1 MAEKSIKY
9 KILIDDAQS
18 ASTLAELEQSAE
30 QLNQELKELDPRSE
44 DFKKLAKSAQQVTN
58 EIDEINTSI
67 EGLKFEDKL
76 MAMDGAAKVLGGSV
90 ATVVGSFGLLGVES
104 EKLQF
109 LEAQAAN
116 AISFA
121 IGIKDLS
128 EGVSQLAV
136 AFKKSGIAAKLF
148 GSVTRVALLATGIG
162 VFALALGGIVAY
174 WDDITKGAK
183 KFANAVPF
191 VGKAIDT
198 IKGAFDSL
206 FEAARPVLEFLGL
219 LPDEAERAA
228 MAVVESTSEN
238 ISQLQ
243 RELAIA
249 QAAGESAKELYE
261 LRKQLIEEELEN
273 LRAAGAEKADIFN
286 KETELLALNAAEQK
300 RIRDA
305 AEENPEVVREK
316 ITALN
321 SIKIE
326 GLQQLKGAEIE
337 TLDSAAMA
345 QQIIDKRLLA
355 EREAFVSQSIEN
367 QQKLDAAR
375 QNSLDNV
382 IALAGASS
390 KVGRAALIAKQILIA
405 KELIM
410 EAKKTI
416 TFASLKASESTVAA
430 TAGAAKTASIGF
442 PQNIPLLIAYGVQ
455 IAGII
460 AAVVSAVRGAKKAGK
475 GVGGSVD
482 IPSAPSF
489 SGGRGASPSTA
500 NVQNADAIQEID
512 AQPCVSAYIV
522 QGDVRNA
529 AEAEAKIRSR
539 RVVAGG

>member
-305 AEENPEVVREK
+305 AAENPEVVREK

-326 GLQQLKGAEIE
+326 GLQQLKTAEIE
-337 TLDSAAMA
+337 TLDAAA
-345 QQIIDKRLLA
+345 ISQQIIDKRLLA

-375 QNSLDNV
+375 QTSLDNV
-382 IALAGASS
+382 IALAGAQS

-430 TAGAAKTASIGF
+430 TAGAAKTAAIGF

-500 NVQNADAIQEID
+500 NVQNADAIQSID
-512 AQPCVSAYIV
+512 AQPCVEAYIV

-529 AEAEAKIRSR
+529 AEAEAKIRNR

>member
-30 QLNQELKELDPRSE
+30 QLNEELKQLDPRSE
-44 DFKKLAKSAQQVTN
+44 DFKQLAKSAQQVTN

-109 LEAQAAN
+109 LEQQAAN

-128 EGVSQLAV
+128 EGVSQLAI

-148 GSVTRVALLATGIG
+148 GNVTRVALLATGIG
-162 VFALALGGIVAY
+162 VFAVALGGIVAY

-228 MAVVESTSEN
+228 MVIVETTSEN

-261 LRKQLIEEELEN
+261 LRKQLLEEELEN

-300 RIRDA
+300 RIRDEA
-305 AEENPEVVREK
+305 AENPAQVREK

-321 SIKIE
+321 TIKIE
-326 GLQQLKGAEIE
+326 GLQELKTAEIE
-337 TLDSAAMA
+337 TLDAAA
-345 QQIIDKRLLA
+345 ISQQIIDKRLLA
-355 EREAFVSQSIEN
+355 EREAFVAQSLEN

-375 QNSLDNV
+375 QTSLDNV
-382 IALAGASS
+382 IALAGAES

-416 TFASLKASESTVAA
+416 TFATLKASESTVAGA
-430 TAGAAKTASIGF
+430 AGAAKTAAIGF

-460 AAVVSAVRGAKKAGK
+460 AAVVSAVRGAKKAAG
-475 GVGGSVD
+475 GAGGSVD
-482 IPSAPSF
+482 IPAAPNLG
-489 SGGRGASPSTA
+489 GGRGAPSTA
-500 NVQNADAIQEID
+500 SVQNADAIQEID
-512 AQPCVSAYIV
+512 AQPCVEAYIV

-529 AEAEAKIRSR
+529 AEAEAKIRNR